1 MKNRLKGFSE
11 VYTTED
17 KTTLSYHCSKLD
29 NGGVLGIFTKHDILS
44 TNHMLIEM
52 VKEKTFFLTVAQNY
66 TMMEFWRLYKN

>member
-1 MKNRLKGFSE
+1 MSLLEG
-11 VYTTED
+11 
-17 KTTLSYHCSKLD
+17 SYATYSRHPKLD

-52 VKEKTFFLTVAQNY
+52 VKEKTFFVNVAQNY